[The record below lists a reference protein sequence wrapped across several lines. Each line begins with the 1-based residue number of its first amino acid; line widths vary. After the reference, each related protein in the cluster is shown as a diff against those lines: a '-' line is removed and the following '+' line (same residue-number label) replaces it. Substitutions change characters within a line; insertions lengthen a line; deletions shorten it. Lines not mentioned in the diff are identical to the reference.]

1 MNMKVENVHA
11 YDTDALI
18 RTKDSRTDWAL
29 CIWFK
34 ADNGKLSATYAIAP
48 KLFDRNYLITSTNWD
63 DIQRFIDDN
72 KDEINRQ
79 LEKNC
84 K

>member
-1 MNMKVENVHA
+1 
-11 YDTDALI
+11 LF
-18 RTKDSRTDWAL
+18 RTNNSRTDWEL

-72 KDEINRQ
+72 EEEINRQ
-79 LEKNC
+79 LEKNR

>member
-1 MNMKVENVHA
+1 MKVGNVHA
-11 YDTDALI
+11 YETDSLVH
-18 RTKDSRTDWAL
+18 TNNSHTDWKL

-48 KLFDRNYLITSTNWD
+48 KLFDRNYLITSDNWD
-63 DIQRFIDDN
+63 DIQKFIDDN
-72 KDEINRQ
+72 EEEIKRQ
-79 LEKNC
+79 LDKNR

>member
-1 MNMKVENVHA
+1 MKIGNVHA
-11 YDTDALI
+11 YDTDSLI
-18 RTKDSRTDWAL
+18 RKEGSRTDWEL

-48 KLFDRNYLITSTNWD
+48 KLFDHNYLVKSDNWD
-63 DIQRFIDDN
+63 DIQKFIDDN
-72 KDEINRQ
+72 EEEINRQ
-79 LEKNC
+79 LEKNR

>member
-1 MNMKVENVHA
+1 
-11 YDTDALI
+11 
-18 RTKDSRTDWAL
+18 L

-48 KLFDRNYLITSTNWD
+48 KLFDRNYLITSENWD
-63 DIQRFIDDN
+63 DIQKFIDDN
-72 KDEINRQ
+72 EEEINRQ
-79 LEKNC
+79 LEKNR

>member
-18 RTKDSRTDWAL
+18 RTKDSRTDWVL
-29 CIWFK
+29 CVWFK
-34 ADNGKLSATYAIAP
+34 SDNGTLLAIYEIVP
-48 KLFDRNYLITSTNWD
+48 KMFDRNYLIRSTNWD
-63 DIQRFIDDN
+63 DIQKFIDDN
-72 KDEINRQ
+72 EEEIKRQ
-79 LEKNC
+79 LDKNR